1 MNHQANQPAFG
12 KTSRTAWPQLCRFTF
27 ARTYRGGLITMNLIN

>member
-1 MNHQANQPAFG
+1 MNHQANQPTFSKA
-12 KTSRTAWPQLCRFTF
+12 TRTIRPQLCRFTF